1 MLVASHLSGRRS
13 IVTDPN
19 AIAGLRSMRVPEG
32 MGSSQALKD
41 FLIVQSQVDQSSTS
55 LDEQINAHRQMLGL
69 LIASHLEVVNILGA
83 IEETLKV
90 MSQRSA

>member
-1 MLVASHLSGRRS
+1 M
-13 IVTDPN
+13 TDPN

-32 MGSSQALKD
+32 MSTSQALKD
-41 FLIVQSQVDQSSTS
+41 FLIIQSQVDQSSTTI
-55 LDEQINAHRQMLGL
+55 DEQINAHRQLLGL

-90 MSQRSA
+90 ISQRSA